1 MHLVRRSAVGVV
13 AALALAVPTSAVT
26 LSATAAP
33 GASQSEQ
40 APAAKKVAKKKANK
54 VKVGLKRS
62 AAYSHVGQPGVKVT
76 ATVTKGKKKLKGKV
90 TFLVDGTAAATS
102 KIRKGKAGYRLATT
116 TPPGLYKVTAKY
128 KGKKKSVKVRVY
140 SSALSVSATSFTIS
154 ASASPSTFPALTG
167 TVQFKDAP
175 ATKGYV
181 DIYQNGNVKGG
192 SDSPDYCCMDGIDAG
207 GAFTFSGYSFLAK
220 VKAKGP
226 GTYSYQAFYTDDAGF
241 DDYIYSTPI
250 TVTVTP

>member
-1 MHLVRRSAVGVV
+1 MHLVRRTAVGAV

-33 GASQSEQ
+33 GVSQSEH
-40 APAAKKVAKKKANK
+40 APLAKPKAKK

-62 AAYSHVGQPGVKVT
+62 AAYSHAGQAGVTVT
-76 ATVTKGKKKLKGKV
+76 ATVTNGKKKLKGKI
-90 TFLVDGTAAATS
+90 TFLVNGTAATTS
-102 KIRKGKAGYRLATT
+102 KLRKGKAAYSMPSTN
-116 TPPGLYKVTAKY
+116 PPGLYKVTAKY
-128 KGKKKSVKVRVY
+128 KGKKKSVQVRVY
-140 SSALSVSATSFTIS
+140 SSAISVSATTFTIS
-154 ASASPSTFPALTG
+154 AAASSSTLPALTG
-167 TVQFKDAP
+167 SVQFKDAP

-192 SDSPDYCCMDGIDAG
+192 SGSPDYCCMAAVQADGT
-207 GAFTFSGYSFLAK
+207 FSFSGYSFLGE
-220 VKAKGP
+220 VKDKGP

>member
-40 APAAKKVAKKKANK
+40 APAAKLVAKKKAKK
-54 VKVGLKRS
+54 VNVGLKRS

-90 TFLVDGTAAATS
+90 TFLVNGAAATTS
-102 KIRKGKAGYRLATT
+102 KLRKGKAAYRLAST
-116 TPPGLYKVTAKY
+116 TPPGLYTVTAKY
-128 KGKKKSVKVRVY
+128 KGKKKSTEVRVY
-140 SSALSVSATSFTIS
+140 SSAISVSATTFTIS
-154 ASASPSTFPALTG
+154 ASATTLPTLTG

-181 DIYQNGNVKGG
+181 DIYQNGNVKDG
-192 SDSPDYCCMDGIDAG
+192 SGSPDYCCMASVQAG
-207 GAFTFSGYSFLAK
+207 GTFSFSGYTFLGK
-220 VKAKGP
+220 VQDKGP